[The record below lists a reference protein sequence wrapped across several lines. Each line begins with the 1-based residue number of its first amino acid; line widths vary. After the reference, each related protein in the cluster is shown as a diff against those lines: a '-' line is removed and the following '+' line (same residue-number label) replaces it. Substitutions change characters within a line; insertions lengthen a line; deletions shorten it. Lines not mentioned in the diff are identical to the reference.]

1 MLAAAAAN
9 HADPQIHITCDRC
22 RAEGR
27 AGTGEFADLQD
38 LLAFTPVPR
47 RFHRADGWS
56 PERQQAF
63 IRYLAAGAGP
73 SEAARAVGKT
83 RQSAFALRKRPG
95 AESFCA
101 AWAAAAAFARERRFD
116 ASPKSAAARAREGV
130 LVPRFYRGRLV
141 SVERR
146 FPSAPLTRLLAQ
158 LDAWAD
164 KKPQDGSPPIAFED
178 LLDMV
183 APKAPPLKVRRRS
196 RRTRD
201 ELDRLFRHKREE
213 Y

>member
-63 IRYLAAGAGP
+63 ILALAATG
-73 SEAARAVGKT
+73 SQRQAAHAIGM
-83 RQSAFALRKRPG
+83 SAYG
-95 AESFCA
+95 AEA
-101 AWAAAAAFARERRFD
+101 H
-116 ASPKSAAARAREGV
+116 
-130 LVPRFYRGRLV
+130 
-141 SVERR
+141 
-146 FPSAPLTRLLAQ
+146 Q
-158 LDAWAD
+158 
-164 KKPQDGSPPIAFED
+164 
-178 LLDMV
+178 
-183 APKAPPLKVRRRS
+183 
-196 RRTRD
+196 
-201 ELDRLFRHKREE
+201 
-213 Y
+213 